1 METKT
6 KVEEIKVGYPEEVL
20 KQVQLLRE
28 KAKKHKEEEETQRLQ
43 AEEKQLQAEEKQ
55 LLTLGAFAAWTKALG
70 ELRPGARILWQVKPL
85 VWTIKEVD
93 QIDFIKKEMD
103 LAGVV
108 IYCKG
113 DPVEQGRRAGLYKST
128 EKAEDLCFIPILE
141 SEPSSKELLREIFG
155 PLIVVENTE
164 SNSVSK
170 KRKHEDD

>member
-28 KAKKHKEEEETQRLQ
+28 KEKKHKEEEETQR
-43 AEEKQLQAEEKQ
+43 LQAEEKQ

-70 ELRPGARILWQVKPL
+70 ELRPGARILWKVKPQ

-113 DPVEQGRRAGLYKST
+113 DPMEQGRIAGLYKST
-128 EKAEDLCFIPILE
+128 QKAEDLCFIPILE
-141 SEPSSKELLREIFG
+141 SEASSKELLREIFG